1 MNTLKNLGLAVFL
14 MTAAACGN
22 GSESNTE
29 ETPTATNVK
38 DTVNAYVCP
47 MRCENS
53 GSSQAGACPVCAMD
67 LVQNTDF
74 LAATLLM
81 LKEKFQAPVIQ
92 LQLMQ
97 TVLLQKRNSGISYPV
112 LFKNQKS
119 PVKNHRAF

>member
-74 LAATLLM
+74 VGSSTNNVEGEVSGTGDSTATNADSALT
-81 LKEKFQAPVIQ
+81 KTE
-92 LQLMQ
+92 
-97 TVLLQKRNSGISYPV
+97 
-112 LFKNQKS
+112 
-119 PVKNHRAF
+119 